1 MALQLM
7 VPLDGSA
14 FSEAALGY
22 AAEVAARLRAT
33 VHIVMVHD
41 EANPRTVAR
50 DYLAT
55 VAADPRVAGLTPVTA
70 LLSGKVIDALEK
82 YVRSCRIDLVVMST
96 HGRGG
101 VSRVWAGS
109 VADELLANVNVPVL
123 LLRPE
128 GAQPE
133 PSTDRGTNRRHVLLP
148 VDGSEFSESLIAT
161 AVAIGGSEGTQYTLL
176 RVLLP
181 PPPMS
186 YGDFMSA
193 PLPEYGIRD
202 LHADAALQLL
212 AVATR
217 LRAEGLTVDTDIVV
231 HTDVAAAIR
240 TYALRHGVDL
250 IAMVT
255 HGLRG
260 WKRLALGSVSDRV
273 MRATSV
279 PLVVLHPE
287 PAGNPVI
294 NHI

>member
-7 VPLDGSA
+7 IPLDGSA
-14 FSEAALGY
+14 FSEAALGQ
-22 AAEVAARLRAT
+22 AADVAARLRAT

-55 VAADPRVAGLTPVTA
+55 TAADPRIASLNPVTA
-70 LLSGKVIDALEK
+70 LLSGGVVEALEK

-109 VADELLANVNVPVL
+109 VADELVANVNVPVL

-133 PSTDRGTNRRHVLLP
+133 PSTGRGTTKRVLLP
-148 VDGSEFSESLIAT
+148 VDGSEFSEALIAT
-161 AVAIGGSEGTQYTLL
+161 AVAIGGVDDTRYTLL

-181 PPPMS
+181 PPPIG

-193 PLPEYGIRD
+193 PLPEYGIKD
-202 LHADAALQLL
+202 MHADAALQLVAL
-212 AVATR
+212 ASR

-240 TYALRHGVDL
+240 TYALRNGVDL

-260 WKRLALGSVSDRV
+260 WKRLALGSVSDRI
-273 MRATSV
+273 MRDTTV

-287 PAGNPVI
+287 PPRNPVI
-294 NHI
+294 HHI

>member
-7 VPLDGSA
+7 IPLDGSA

-55 VAADPRVAGLTPVTA
+55 TAADPRIAGLNPVTA
-70 LLSGKVIDALEK
+70 LLNVVAALEK
-82 YVRSCRIDLVVMST
+82 YVRSCRIDLIVMST

-109 VADELLANVNVPVL
+109 IADELLANVNVPVL

-133 PSTDRGTNRRHVLLP
+133 SPAERGSTRRVLLP
-148 VDGSEFSESLIAT
+148 VDGSEFSEALIAT
-161 AVAIGGSEGTQYTLL
+161 AVAIGGSDGTHYTLL

-181 PPPMS
+181 PPPMG

-193 PLPEYGIRD
+193 PLPEYGIKD
-202 LHADAALQLL
+202 MHADAALQLL
-212 AVATR
+212 ALASR
-217 LRAEGLTVDTDIVV
+217 LRAEGLMVDTDIVV

-240 TYALRHGVDL
+240 TYALRNGVDL

-260 WKRLALGSVSDRV
+260 WKRLALGSVSDRI
-273 MRATSV
+273 MRDTNV

-287 PAGNPVI
+287 PPGNPVI
-294 NHI
+294 HHT